1 MDSADVRRGSNLG
14 CGMKHPPFAS
24 PVTPSSVTSHT
35 AQSLSL
41 FMEKC
46 SDNHNSTMKE
56 SP

>member
-56 SP
+56 SL